1 MRLAVLAVILSGALF
16 AQRDAADKE
25 QESLQRALGEAG
37 NSPLEFLRALEDH
50 LAHFPDTAKR
60 AEFERALVK
69 TAIDLKDS
77 KRVIIYGERVLARQP
92 NDIQLLQHLG
102 VALLHQG
109 DPVSAEKA
117 LGYGRRLQNIEEEAA
132 KSVQSETGRNAARGK
147 EQSDRGIAGALV
159 MQARAEGIMG
169 HPETAIK
176 LAEKSYR
183 TYPSVE
189 AAREAARWYSAL
201 GKDEAA
207 IEYLAD
213 AFTISELRSPDAD
226 KAEDRRRMGEL
237 YQKLKGSQTGLGD
250 VILQAYDR
258 TAAQLMAHRA
268 EISALDPNTQ
278 LSNTMQFTLSALEGD
293 KLKLSSLLGK
303 VVVMD
308 FWATWCGPCRAQHP
322 LYDRVKTK
330 FKDRDDLVFLSI
342 DTDEDRSLVKPFLQ
356 SVEWSQKVYF
366 EDGLSSALQV
376 ASIPTTIIF
385 NKKGELVSRMN
396 GFLPDRFVD
405 MLTERIQEALGSPLG
420 KPVEASKQ

>member
-1 MRLAVLAVILSGALF
+1 MRLAVLAIMLTGAVF
-16 AQRDAADKE
+16 AQHDAAEKE

-37 NSPLEFLRALEDH
+37 NSPVEFLRALEDH

-60 AEFERALVK
+60 SELERALVK

-92 NDIQLLQHLG
+92 DEVQLLQHVG

-109 DPVSAEKA
+109 DQASAEKA
-117 LGYGRRLQNIEEEAA
+117 LGYGRRLQKIEEEAA
-132 KSVQSETGRNAARGK
+132 KAAQSDTGRTAARGK

-159 MQARAEGIMG
+159 MQARAEGILG
-169 HPETAIK
+169 HPENATK
-176 LAEKSYR
+176 LAEKSYQ

-213 AFTISELRSPDAD
+213 AFTISELRSPDVD

-258 TAAQLMAHRA
+258 TSAQMMAHRA

-278 LSNTMQFTLSALEGD
+278 LSNPMQFTLSALEGD

-322 LYDRVKTK
+322 LYDRVKTR

-366 EDGLSSALQV
+366 EDGLSNALQV

-405 MLTERIQEALGSPLG
+405 MLTERIQEALIGPLG